1 MNCANHTDVAAVA
14 YCRTCGKALCANC
27 TRDVQG
33 TVYCESCLAA
43 RLNQP
48 FTPGPQAAA
57 QVPPQTF
64 DGDAKPGLALALG
77 MIPGVG
83 AMYNGQ
89 FVKGIVH
96 AMIFASCIFLAD
108 HGLGPIGG
116 IGIMIWWFYMVF
128 DAYTTAKA
136 RKYGQPLPDPFGFNR
151 MFGANDPHFVNNV
164 AAQGEV
170 IGERME
176 QAVNQARQNWA
187 NRQGGAY
194 PPPPAGTTYAPGS
207 EEQQRQYAENLRAQ
221 VVNDANASAYRV
233 PEPQTG
239 IPTSAYF
246 LIGIGVLFL
255 LSTLDVFRF
264 DVGRFWPVLLIGVGL
279 WLLIKRRRTLGE

>member
-14 YCRTCGKALCANC
+14 YCRTCGKALCASC

-48 FTPGPQAAA
+48 FTPGPGVAAP
-57 QVPPQTF
+57 VPPQPF
-64 DGDAKPGLALALG
+64 DSEPKPGLALVLG

-96 AMIFASCIFLAD
+96 AMIFASCIFMAD
-108 HGLGPIGG
+108 HGLGVIAGFAIP
-116 IGIMIWWFYMVF
+116 IWWFYMVF
-128 DAYTTAKA
+128 DAYATAKA

-151 MFGANDPHFVNNV
+151 MFSVNDPHFVHT
-164 AAQGEV
+164 ASTQGEV
-170 IGERME
+170 IGQKME
-176 QAVNQARQNWA
+176 QVVNEARQSWEA
-187 NRQGGAY
+187 NRRGYTNPY
-194 PPPPAGTTYAPGS
+194 PPGS
-207 EEQQRQYAENLRAQ
+207 PEAQQYADNLRANI
-221 VVNDANASAYRV
+221 VAEANAAAYQPMPV
-233 PEPQTG
+233 PEPEPQTG
-239 IPTSAYF
+239 IPTSAYV

-264 DVGRFWPVLLIGVGL
+264 DVGRFWPLILIGMGV
-279 WLLIKRRRTLGE
+279 WLLVKRRSAAGQ

>member
-1 MNCANHTDVAAVA
+1 
-14 YCRTCGKALCANC
+14 
-27 TRDVQG
+27 VQG

-48 FTPGPQAAA
+48 FAPGQGVAAP
-57 QVPPQTF
+57 VPPQPF
-64 DGDAKPGLALALG
+64 EGEAKPGLALALG

-89 FVKGIVH
+89 FVKGVVH
-96 AMIFASCIFLAD
+96 AMIFACCIFLAD

-116 IGIMIWWFYMVF
+116 FAIMIWWFYMVF

-151 MFGANDPHFVNNV
+151 MFSANDPHFVHNV
-164 AAQGEV
+164 STQGEV
-170 IGERME
+170 LGQKME
-176 QAVNQARQNWA
+176 NVVNEARESWA
-187 NRQGGAY
+187 QHRGY
-194 PPPPAGTTYAPGS
+194 PPPPPGTTYAPGS
-207 EEQQRQYAENLRAQ
+207 PEAQRYAENLRA
-221 VVNDANASAYRV
+221 NIAADANARAYQPV
-233 PEPQTG
+233 PEPEPPTG
-239 IPTSAYF
+239 IPTSAYV

-264 DVGRFWPVLLIGVGL
+264 DVGRFWPLILIGMGV
-279 WLLIKRRRTLGE
+279 WLVIKRRNAAGQ

>member
-48 FTPGPQAAA
+48 FTPGPGVAAP
-57 QVPPQTF
+57 VPPQPF
-64 DGDAKPGLALALG
+64 EGEAKPGLALVLG

-89 FVKGIVH
+89 FVKGVVH

-108 HGLGPIGG
+108 HGLGPIAGF
-116 IGIMIWWFYMVF
+116 GIMIWWFYMVF

-151 MFGANDPHFVNNV
+151 MFSASDPHFVSTV
-164 AAQGEV
+164 STHGEAV
-170 IGERME
+170 GQRME
-176 QAVNQARQNWA
+176 QAVNDARQSWA
-187 NRQGGAY
+187 SRNAAAN
-194 PPPPAGTTYAPGS
+194 PYAPGS
-207 EEQQRQYAENLRAQ
+207 PEAQQYA
-221 VVNDANASAYRV
+221 ANIANEASAAAYQPV
-233 PEPQTG
+233 PEPEPQTG
-239 IPTSAYF
+239 IPTSAYV

-264 DVGRFWPVLLIGVGL
+264 DLGRFWPLLLIGMGI
-279 WLLIKRRRTLGE
+279 WLLFKRRSAAGQ

>member
-1 MNCANHTDVAAVA
+1 MNCANHTDVTAVA

-48 FTPGPQAAA
+48 FTPGPGVAAA
-57 QVPPQTF
+57 VPPPAPQAF

-108 HGLGPIGG
+108 HGLGPIAG

-136 RKYGQPLPDPFGFNR
+136 RKYGLPLPDPFGFNR
-151 MFGANDPHFVNNV
+151 MFGASDPHFVSNV
-164 AAQGEV
+164 AAHGEAV
-170 IGERME
+170 GQRME
-176 QAVNQARQNWA
+176 EVVNQARQNWQNRNAA
-187 NRQGGAY
+187 NPY
-194 PPPPAGTTYAPGS
+194 PAGSPEA
-207 EEQQRQYAENLRAQ
+207 QQYAENLRANI
-221 VVNDANASAYRV
+221 VAEANASAYQPAPV

-239 IPTSAYF
+239 IPTSAYV

-264 DVGRFWPVLLIGVGL
+264 DVGRFWPVLLIGIGV
-279 WLLIKRRRTLGE
+279 WLMVKRRNAVGQ

>member
-43 RLNQP
+43 RLNNP
-48 FTPGPQAAA
+48 YAAPTGA
-57 QVPPQTF
+57 GAAPVPPPPPAF
-64 DGDAKPGLALALG
+64 DGEAKPGLALFLG

-89 FVKGIVH
+89 FVKGIIH

-108 HGLGPIGG
+108 HGLDAIGG
-116 IGIMIWWFYMVF
+116 IGVMIWWFYMVF

-151 MFGANDPHFVNNV
+151 MFGANDPHFTSTV
-164 AAQGEV
+164 AQHGEV
-170 IGERME
+170 IGQRME
-176 QAVNQARQNWA
+176 QAVNDAREKFNNVQANYQA
-187 NRQGGAY
+187 GAY
-194 PPPPAGTTYAPGS
+194 PGSYTAPPAQPYVAVTP
-207 EEQQRQYAENLRAQ
+207 E
-221 VVNDANASAYRV
+221 
-233 PEPQTG
+233 PEPQRG
-239 IPTSAYF
+239 IPASAWV
-246 LIGIGVLFL
+246 LIGLGVLFL
-255 LSTLDVFRF
+255 LNTLDVFRF
-264 DVGRFWPVLLIGVGL
+264 NVGRFWPIILIGIGV
-279 WLLIKRRRTLGE
+279 WLMIKRRNAAAAR

>member
-48 FTPGPQAAA
+48 FTAGPGVAAP
-57 QVPPQTF
+57 VPPQPF
-64 DGDAKPGLALALG
+64 EGEAKPGLALALG

-89 FVKGIVH
+89 FVKGVVH

-108 HGLGPIGG
+108 HGLGPIAGF
-116 IGIMIWWFYMVF
+116 GIMIWWFYMVF

-151 MFGANDPHFVNNV
+151 MFGANDPHFVHTV
-164 AAQGEV
+164 STHGER

-176 QAVNQARQNWA
+176 QTVNEARQNWA
-187 NRQGGAY
+187 NRQAAAPGY
-194 PPPPAGTTYAPGS
+194 TPDPYAPQAAYVAPEAV
-207 EEQQRQYAENLRAQ
+207 EE
-221 VVNDANASAYRV
+221 
-233 PEPQTG
+233 PEPATG
-239 IPTSAYF
+239 IPTSAYV

-264 DVGRFWPVLLIGVGL
+264 DVGRFWPLILIGMGV
-279 WLLIKRRRTLGE
+279 WLMIKRRNAAGQ

>member
-43 RLNQP
+43 RLNP
-48 FTPGPQAAA
+48 YAAGTGA
-57 QVPPQTF
+57 GAASVPPPPVF
-64 DGDAKPGLALALG
+64 EGDAKPGLALFLG

-96 AMIFASCIFLAD
+96 AMIFASCIFMAD

-116 IGIMIWWFYMVF
+116 FAIVIWWFYMVF

-136 RKYGQPLPDPFGFNR
+136 RKYGQPLPDPLGINK
-151 MFGANDPHFVNNV
+151 MFADRDPHFVHHV
-164 AAQGEV
+164 STQGEV
-170 IGERME
+170 IGARME
-176 QAVNQARQNWA
+176 QAVNEAKQKFEETSARYNAGQYP
-187 NRQGGAY
+187 GPGY
-194 PPPPAGTTYAPGS
+194 PPPQAPYVAPVVV
-207 EEQQRQYAENLRAQ
+207 EEP
-221 VVNDANASAYRV
+221 V
-233 PEPQTG
+233 PPSG
-239 IPTSAYF
+239 IPTSAF
-246 LIGIGVLFL
+246 VMIGLGVLFL

-264 DVGRFWPVLLIGVGL
+264 NFGRFWPVILIVMGV
-279 WLLIKRRRTLGE
+279 WLVIKRRNAALR